1 MAERNRPHIFLDRP
15 IDAERFT
22 TSTFGRNGSHPPTP
36 PDPDAHALRLRQA
49 LARAADQA
57 VTERNRAMR
66 VEGAISGIYVQFEA
80 VPGFDLALT
89 SLEPQQG
96 KVHPELRAV
105 TERVVNGQPTQVATV
120 FVPDGWVGKFIER
133 FEQYASERT
142 TKGNRKNRDLV
153 ERIADVRLATLAAL
167 WTDPRAAFPFGDEP
181 VWWELWLRRREGTTE
196 RLESFAERS
205 SVRVGDRCL
214 VLDDRIVVLVRAT
227 AGQLGAAL
235 DVLDDIAE
243 LRRPAEAFHVLADLD
258 AADQADFVAD
268 LAGRL
273 DPPSRS
279 APRTCVL
286 DTGVAANHPL
296 IAPALDPDDVHTVDP
311 AWTTADSRGHGTTMA
326 GITLYPDLGT
336 ALLTSGP
343 VPLVTRLESVKI
355 LPDTGGNDH
364 QIYGAITAQA
374 TSVVEI
380 QNPSAQRTFVLA
392 VTAQTSGASEESTL
406 GQPTTWSSTI
416 DALAAGRQV
425 TDNDQGFVY
434 LDSPDDRDPR
444 LFVVSA
450 GNVRGPYDVAHLD
463 RSDIEPAEDPAQ
475 AWNALVV
482 GAYTTLDDHTDE
494 PPFAGW
500 TPLAPSGE
508 LSPFSR
514 TSVAYKRVW
523 RHAPDV
529 VLEGGNA
536 GVSPNGGIVDTP
548 PHLQLLTTRSMSLG
562 GRLLTTTT
570 GTSPATAAAG
580 NLVAQIRGRYPSLWP
595 ETVRALVVHSARWTP
610 AMNTAGNKT
619 DHRNAVRRY
628 GWGVPAVDRALRSA
642 DDAVTLIAEQTIR
655 PYLDGKMREM
665 HLHELPWPTDVLQE
679 LGDEPVEMRVVLSY
693 FIEPNPARRGW
704 VRRFSYASHGLR
716 FDVRRPTESNDAF
729 RKRLN
734 KLALEE
740 EERRPK
746 SADDTGEW
754 FLGPNERVR
763 GSLHIDHW
771 RGIAADLAARG
782 CIAVYPVTGWWKEQP
797 KRDRSELGVRY
808 SLVVSIETPE
818 VESDI
823 WTPIA
828 VQAAVPITIET

>member
-15 IDAERFT
+15 IEAERFT
-22 TSTFGRNGSHPPTP
+22 PTSSGRNGAAPPTP
-36 PDPDAHALRLRQA
+36 TDPDGHSTKLRQS
-49 LARAADQA
+49 LSRAADQA
-57 VTERNRAMR
+57 ATERHPTLR
-66 VEGAISGIYVQFEA
+66 VDGAISGIYVQFEA
-80 VPGFDLALT
+80 VPDFELALT

-105 TERVVNGQPTQVATV
+105 TEHVVNGQTIQLATV
-120 FVPDGWVGKFIER
+120 FVPDGWVGKFLDR
-133 FEQYASERT
+133 FEQYVTERT
-142 TKGNRKNRDLV
+142 TKGNRKNKDLV
-153 ERIADVRLATLAAL
+153 ERIADIRLATLAAL
-167 WTDPRAAFPFGDEP
+167 WTDPKAAFPEGDGPE
-181 VWWELWLRRREGTTE
+181 WWELWLRRRGGATE
-196 RLESFAERS
+196 RLDSFAEQS
-205 SVRVGDRCL
+205 DVRVGARRL
-214 VLDDRIVVLVRAT
+214 VLDDRLIVLVRAT
-227 AGQLGAAL
+227 AEQLGAAL
-235 DVLDDIAE
+235 GVLDDIAE
-243 LRRPAEAFHVLADLD
+243 LRGPAEASHVLADLD

-273 DPPSRS
+273 DPPPSS

-286 DTGVAANHPL
+286 DTGVAGNHPL
-296 IAPALDPDDVHTVDP
+296 IAPALDPADLHTVDP
-311 AWTTADSRGHGTTMA
+311 AWTIEDRRGHGTMMA
-326 GITLYPDLGT
+326 GTTLYPDLGA
-336 ALLTSGP
+336 ALLTHEP

-355 LPDTGGNDH
+355 LPNKGDNEDH
-364 QIYGAITAQA
+364 LYGAITAQA
-374 TSVVEI
+374 TSMVEI
-380 QNPSAQRTFVLA
+380 ENPSAQRTFLLA
-392 VTAQTSGASEESTL
+392 VTAPAGDTGEESTL

-425 TDNDQGFVY
+425 IDNDSALVY
-434 LDSPDDRDPR
+434 LDSPADREPR

-450 GNVRGPYDVAHLD
+450 GNVRGPYDINHLD
-463 RSDIEPAEDPAQ
+463 RSDTEPAEDPAQ
-475 AWNALVV
+475 AWNALVI
-482 GAYTTLDDHTDE
+482 GAYTTFEDHTDE
-494 PPFAGW
+494 PPFDGW

-514 TSVAYKRVW
+514 TSVAYKREW

-536 GVSPNGGIVDTP
+536 GVSPAGADVDTP
-548 PHLQLLTTRSMSLG
+548 PHLQILTTRSTSLG
-562 GRLLTTTT
+562 GRLLTTST

-580 NLVAQIRGRYPSLWP
+580 NLIAQIRSRYPSLWP

-610 AMNTAGNKT
+610 AMSTTGNKNA
-619 DHRNAVRRY
+619 HRNVVRRY
-628 GWGVPAVDRALRSA
+628 GWGVPAADRALRSA
-642 DDAVTLIAEQTIR
+642 DDAVTLIAQQTIR
-655 PYLDGKMREM
+655 PYLDGNMREM
-665 HLHELPWPTDVLQE
+665 HLHDLPWPTDVLQE
-679 LGDEPVEMRVVLSY
+679 LGDEPVEMRVALSY

-704 VRRFSYASHGLR
+704 VRRFRYASHGLR

-740 EERRPK
+740 DEKRPS

-763 GSLHIDHW
+763 GSLHVDHW
-771 RGIAADLAARG
+771 HGTAADLSARG

-818 VESDI
+818 VDADI

-828 VQAAVPITIET
+828 IQAAVPISIET

>member
-1 MAERNRPHIFLDRP
+1 MAERNRPHIFLDRT

-22 TSTFGRNGSHPPTP
+22 PNSGRPPVGPPPPT
-36 PDPDAHALRLRQA
+36 DPDAHSTKLSQSLSKAAEQATTEHAPAL
-49 LARAADQA
+49 
-57 VTERNRAMR
+57 R
-66 VEGAISGIYVQFEA
+66 VEGAISGVYVQFEA
-80 VPGFDLALT
+80 VPGFELALT

-105 TERVVNGQPTQVATV
+105 TEQTVDGRTAQMATV
-120 FVPDGWVGKFIER
+120 FIPDGWIGKFLDR
-133 FEQYASERT
+133 FEKYATERT
-142 TKGNRKNRDLV
+142 PKGNRKNADLV
-153 ERIADVRLATLAAL
+153 ERIADLRLATLAAL
-167 WTDPRAAFPFGDEP
+167 WTDPKAAFPDGDGP
-181 VWWELWLRRREGTTE
+181 VWWELWLRRRDGVIE
-196 RLESFAERS
+196 RLDSFAEQS
-205 SVRVGDRCL
+205 GVRVGTRRL
-214 VLDDRIVVLVRAT
+214 VLDDRVIVLVRAT
-227 AGQLGAAL
+227 AEQLGAAL
-235 DVLDDIAE
+235 GVLDDIAE

-258 AADQADFVAD
+258 AADQADFVSD

-273 DPPSRS
+273 QPPPSN

-286 DTGVAANHPL
+286 DTGVAGSHPL
-296 IAPALDPDDVHTVDP
+296 IAPALDPADLHTVEP
-311 AWTTADSRGHGTTMA
+311 IWTIDDRRGHGTMMA
-326 GITLYPDLGT
+326 GTTLYPNLG
-336 ALLTSGP
+336 ADLLTNES
-343 VPLVTRLESVKI
+343 VPLVTRLESVKV
-355 LPDTGGNDH
+355 LPNIGDNEDH
-364 QIYGAITAQA
+364 LYGAITAQA
-374 TSVVEI
+374 TSIVEI
-380 QNPSAQRTFVLA
+380 ENPSTPRTFLLA
-392 VTAQTSGASEESTL
+392 VTAPAVDAGDASTL

-425 TDNDQGFVY
+425 IDNDGGLVY
-434 LDSPDDRDPR
+434 LDSPDDREPR

-450 GNVRGPYDVAHLD
+450 GNVRGPYDINHID
-463 RSDIEPAEDPAQ
+463 RSDTEPAEDPAQ
-475 AWNALVV
+475 AWNALVI
-482 GAYTTLDDHTDE
+482 GAYTSLDDHTDE
-494 PPFAGW
+494 PPFDGW
-500 TPLAPSGE
+500 VPLAPNGE

-514 TSVAYKRVW
+514 TSVAYKREW

-536 GVSPNGGIVDTP
+536 GRSPSGTDVDTP
-548 PHLQLLTTRSMSLG
+548 PHLQILTTRSTSLG

-580 NLVAQIRGRYPSLWP
+580 NLIAQIRGRYPSLWP

-610 AMNTAGNKT
+610 AMSTTGNKS

-628 GWGVPAVDRALRSA
+628 GWGVPGADRALRSA
-642 DDAVTLIAEQTIR
+642 DDAVTLIAQQTIR

-665 HLHELPWPTDVLQE
+665 HLHDLPWPTDVLQD
-679 LGDEPVEMRVVLSY
+679 LGDAPVKMRVALSY

-704 VRRFSYASHGLR
+704 VRRFRYPSHGLR

-740 EERRPK
+740 DEQRPS
-746 SADDTGEW
+746 SADDTGDW
-754 FLGPNERVR
+754 YLGPNERVR
-763 GSLHIDHW
+763 GSLHVDHW
-771 RGIAADLAARG
+771 HGTAADLAARG

-818 VESDI
+818 VDADI

-828 VQAAVPITIET
+828 IQAAVPITIET